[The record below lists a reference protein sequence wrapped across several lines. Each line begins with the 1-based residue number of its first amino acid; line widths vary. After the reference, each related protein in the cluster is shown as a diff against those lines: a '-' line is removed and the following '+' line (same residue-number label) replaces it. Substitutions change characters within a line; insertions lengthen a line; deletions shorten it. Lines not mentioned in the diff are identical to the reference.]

1 VSDTTTTPARGDDA
15 AAGDGPAP
23 GAIAPA
29 LRDRLAGAPISWGV
43 CEVPGWGRQLAPER
57 VLAEMAGL
65 GLRATELG
73 PTGYLPADPPAL
85 RTLLD
90 RHGLALVG
98 GFVPLV
104 LHEPSP
110 AAARS
115 VADAAAATLERFG
128 ADVFLAAIVMDAAWS
143 RPVALDDSGWA
154 RVAAHL
160 EEIQA
165 IVAAHGLTLAVHPH
179 WGTLVE
185 SAAEVERL
193 LAAAPGVRWC
203 LDTGHLAL
211 GGSEPAAFAAD
222 HADRIAHVHLKDVD
236 AAVAGRLRAGELT
249 LVSAVQAGLF
259 RPLGQGD
266 AGIEDVIRRL
276 DRQGYGGWLVLEQ
289 DTAITTGDEPPV
301 GRGPVDDVR
310 ASIEFLNTLALEEK
324 RDA

>member
-1 VSDTTTTPARGDDA
+1 VVLERSKQR
-15 AAGDGPAP
+15 AG
-23 GAIAPA
+23 
-29 LRDRLAGAPISWGV
+29 RRLAGAPISWGV